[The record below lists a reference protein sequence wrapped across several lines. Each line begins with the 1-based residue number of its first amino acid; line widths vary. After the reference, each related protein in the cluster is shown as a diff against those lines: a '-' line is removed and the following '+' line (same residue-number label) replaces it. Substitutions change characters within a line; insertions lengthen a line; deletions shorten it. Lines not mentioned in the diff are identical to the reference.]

1 MSENTK
7 STESKTD
14 SNQSTSSGYGEETKT
29 DTTPDTTTEEPTT
42 DEFGYSVETDTEEKP
57 NDTPKSEEGES
68 TEEKPSDDVEV
79 EKKATGYGE
88 TEDSEDDSEVDKKD
102 DAPEEEKKEGEEV
115 DEEKLK
121 KELTETIK
129 NLPEGYSQEKVLDF
143 ALKNGLN
150 NDQVKAYV
158 DMELEAQ
165 KQIKQLREQNQK
177 AQRKAWVDE
186 LKNDSEFGGE
196 NFDSSVNKAEK
207 ILEKHFPNV
216 KKTLTERGGMLPPY
230 IMKDFLKL
238 YKTLNPTAPLVSGE
252 PIPTKPKDDGNFLDD
267 LYQ

>member
-1 MSENTK
+1 MNENTK

-14 SNQSTSSGYGEETKT
+14 SSQTTNSGYGEETT
-29 DTTPDTTTEEPTT
+29 SDTPPDTTTEEITT
-42 DEFGYSVETDTEEKP
+42 DEFGYSVEKDTEEKP
-57 NDTPKSEEGES
+57 VDTPKVEEGES
-68 TEEKPSDDVEV
+68 TEEKPTDDVEV

-88 TEDSEDDSEVDKKD
+88 SEDSEDDSEADKKD
-102 DAPEEEKKEGEEV
+102 DAPEEEKKVNEEDV
-115 DEEKLK
+115 K
-121 KELTETIK
+121 KELSETIK

-165 KQIKQLREQNQK
+165 KQVKQMREQNEK
-177 AQRKAWVDE
+177 AQRKSWVEE
-186 LKNDSEFGGE
+186 LRNDNDFGGE
-196 NFDSSVNKAEK
+196 NFDSSVSKAEK
-207 ILEKHFPNV
+207 VLEKHFPNV